1 MESPYSSPQSN
12 AKRLEKL
19 NAANG
24 VGSFV
29 SPLRNKRMNPIV
41 LIAHELVQMPQ

>member
-29 SPLRNKRMNPIV
+29 YEIKRMNPIV